1 MKRKKQV
8 VNPLASVE
16 FEEAKQM
23 AYHYLLTAPQAAKV
37 LGVTRQR
44 VYQMID
50 EGKLNAGNAFN
61 QMMITTSSVTA
72 HKVTHKSHK
81 SEK

>member
-1 MKRKKQV
+1 VKRKKQV